1 MLDHLVLNNF
11 HSSHDV
17 DIDASSAFVLKTCQ
31 RTLVLDYKLHSMNS
45 IQADYQGRDAYF
57 YLLEVICG
65 LKSKLVGENEIVG
78 QFKTAY
84 KSYVKSELRNNYLIT
99 ILEKLF
105 KDAKQIR
112 TDHLLGLSQ
121 KTYAS
126 IARKKI
132 VNQARASEV
141 LVLGSGQLAEDLIN
155 QFKKKTTV
163 YISARNLEKA
173 NKLAQMHD
181 LHIIPWKNSH
191 LYLNFPY
198 IANSIGFNGE
208 LLGDEFF
215 SKWDSKFE
223 DKLFVDLGSPSCINS
238 ELGLDNGLM
247 RLEEVFKEGAVHES
261 HKINQIKNARS
272 AMTKLTEKR
281 YIHLQNKKRKKL
293 NLGGICEFEVTV

>member
-17 DIDASSAFVLKTCQ
+17 SGETTSGFVLKTCQ
-31 RTLVLDYKLHSMNS
+31 RTLVLEYDTEKVSSLETHLR
-45 IQADYQGRDAYF
+45 GKEAYF
-57 YLLEVICG
+57 FLLEVICG

-78 QFKTAY
+78 QFKSAY
-84 KSYVKSELRNNYLIT
+84 KEYICSENRDNDLIV

-105 KDAKQIR
+105 KDAKEIR
-112 TDHLLGLSQ
+112 TKYLLGLSQ

-132 VNQARASEV
+132 VNQLKADEV

-163 YISARNLEKA
+163 YVSARNLEKA
-173 NKLAQMHD
+173 NELAQMHD
-181 LHIIPWKNSH
+181 LHIIPWKNLH
-191 LYLNFPY
+191 LYQNFQF
-198 IANSIGFNGE
+198 IANSIGFDGE
-208 LLGDEFF
+208 LLGEDFF
-215 SKWDSKFE
+215 NKWSNKF
-223 DKLFVDLGSPSCINS
+223 DKKLFVDLGSPSCINT
-238 ELGLDNGLM
+238 ELGFESGVMKLDD
-247 RLEEVFKEGAVHES
+247 VFKEGAVHEG
-261 HKINQIKNARS
+261 HKLNQIKNARS

-281 YIHLQNKKRKKL
+281 YIHLKKKLETKL

>member
-1 MLDHLVLNNF
+1 MLDNLTLNNF

-17 DIDASSAFVLKTCQ
+17 NPITCDGFVLKTCQ
-31 RTLVLDYKLHSMNS
+31 RTLILDYQDRSHENSPDKL
-45 IQADYQGRDAYF
+45 QGREAYL

-78 QFKTAY
+78 QFKLAY
-84 KSYVKSELRNNYLIT
+84 KDYVSSHSKNNTLVT

-105 KDAKQIR
+105 KDAKEIR
-112 TDHLLGLSQ
+112 TEYLLGLSQ

-132 VNQARASEV
+132 VNQNKATEV

-173 NKLAQMHD
+173 NSLAQMHD
-181 LHIIPWKNSH
+181 LHIIPWKNNH
-191 LYLNFPY
+191 LYLNFPF
-198 IANSIGFNGE
+198 IANSIGFEGE
-208 LLGDEFF
+208 LLGEDFF
-215 SKWDSKFE
+215 KKWSQKF
-223 DKLFVDLGSPSCINS
+223 DNKLFVDLGTPSCINT
-238 ELGLDNGLM
+238 ELNLESGVM
-247 RLEEVFKEGAVHES
+247 RLDEIFEEGAVHES
-261 HKINQIKNARS
+261 HKINQIENARS

-281 YIHLQNKKRKKL
+281 YIHLRKKKRSRLK
-293 NLGGICEFEVTV
+293 LGGIREAELAL

>member
-11 HSSHDV
+11 HSCHEVSD
-17 DIDASSAFVLKTCQ
+17 DLSYGFVLKTCQ
-31 RTLVLDYKLHSMNS
+31 RTLVLNYDLTGELRNNCHLYGS
-45 IQADYQGRDAYF
+45 DAYY

-84 KSYVKSELRNNYLIT
+84 KSYIDSNLRNNDLIT

-105 KDAKQIR
+105 KDAKEIR
-112 TDHLLGLSQ
+112 TKYLLGLSQ

-132 VNQARASEV
+132 VNQAKANEV

-155 QFKKKTTV
+155 QFKKKATV

-173 NKLAQMHD
+173 NMLAQMHD
-181 LHIIPWKNSH
+181 LHIIPWKNKH

-198 IANSIGFNGE
+198 IANSIGFDGE
-208 LLGDEFF
+208 LLGEEFF
-215 SKWDSKFE
+215 EQWSDQFD
-223 DKLFVDLGSPSCINS
+223 DKLFVDLGSPSCINTS
-238 ELGLDNGLM
+238 LSFDDGIM
-247 RLEEVFKEGAVHES
+247 RLDDVFEEGAVHES
-261 HKINQIKNARS
+261 HKLHQIENARS
-272 AMTKLTEKR
+272 AMTELTEKR
-281 YIHLQNKKRKKL
+281 YIHLKNKLETKL